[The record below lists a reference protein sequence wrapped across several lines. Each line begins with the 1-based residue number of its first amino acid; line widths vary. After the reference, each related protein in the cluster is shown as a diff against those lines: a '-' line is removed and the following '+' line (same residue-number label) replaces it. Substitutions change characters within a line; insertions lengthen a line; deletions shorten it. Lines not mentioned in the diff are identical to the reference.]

1 VARVTKEPEVRRD
14 ELLDVALDLCASVG
28 FEAMSVEQ
36 VTSTAGVAKGTFYHY
51 FSSKQDLLLQ
61 LVARFG
67 DGLFEH
73 LEREMSGV
81 EGDALQRLAA
91 LVRISGTF
99 KLERIGATLA
109 YLPFLYR
116 DENYTLRHRLLTV
129 WLERLRPLLLEI
141 VEQGAKDGTFSI
153 GDADG
158 VTTVLLTLYIDGAN
172 RLWDRAMDSDDFA
185 ETMLA
190 GGEAISVAQERIL
203 GVPEGSL
210 NVIGQIG
217 PGAIE
222 SVKATLREQLKAVKE
237 QVRNNEGGLS

>member
-1 VARVTKEPEVRRD
+1 MARVTKEPEVRRD

-67 DGLFEH
+67 DDLFVH

-81 EGDALQRLAA
+81 EGDALQRLIS
-91 LVRISGTF
+91 LIHISGTF

-109 YLPFLYR
+109 YLPFLFR

-129 WLERLRPLLLEI
+129 WLERLRPMLLEI
-141 VEQGAKDGTFSI
+141 VEQGTRDGSFSVD
-153 GDADG
+153 DADG

-172 RLWDRAMDSDDFA
+172 RLWDRAMSSEDFA

-203 GVPEGSL
+203 GAPEGSL
-210 NVIGQIG
+210 NVIGQID
-217 PGAIE
+217 PAAIE
-222 SVKATLREQLKAVKE
+222 TVKATLRERLKVFKE
-237 QVRNNEGGLS
+237 QVRNYEGGLS